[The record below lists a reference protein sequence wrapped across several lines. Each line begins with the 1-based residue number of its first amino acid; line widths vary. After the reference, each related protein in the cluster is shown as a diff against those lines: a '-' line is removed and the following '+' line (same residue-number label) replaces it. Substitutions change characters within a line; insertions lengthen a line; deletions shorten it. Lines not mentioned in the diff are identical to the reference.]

1 MNPRIPL
8 KWRGQEK
15 DEELVKKT
23 KEKWPMSCFLKNQEN
38 IVVTLMKRKSVLRKR
53 NWSRKDWS
61 CNLNL
66 ETPAGIQMQ
75 TDERATK
82 EHAWA
87 DHLGVNLC
95 CDIEKDVH

>member
-1 MNPRIPL
+1 LNPRIPL

-53 NWSRKDWS
+53 NWYIH
-61 CNLNL
+61 C
-66 ETPAGIQMQ
+66 GYYI
-75 TDERATK
+75 
-82 EHAWA
+82 
-87 DHLGVNLC
+87 
-95 CDIEKDVH
+95 